1 MFIITHRK
9 QTTYNAQ
16 NSHIKT
22 EVNLLMK
29 NVDLHIGK
37 LKTAFLLYSQSTN
50 ICRPTLRYINVHLK
64 GSDV

>member
-37 LKTAFLLYSQSTN
+37 LETAFLLYSHPTN
-50 ICRPTLRYINVHLK
+50 I
-64 GSDV
+64 